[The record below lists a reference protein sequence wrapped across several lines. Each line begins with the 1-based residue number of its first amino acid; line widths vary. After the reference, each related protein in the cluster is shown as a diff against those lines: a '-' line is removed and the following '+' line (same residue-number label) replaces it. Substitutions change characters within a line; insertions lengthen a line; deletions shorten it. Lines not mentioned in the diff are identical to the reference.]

1 MRTAAWTSL
10 VALGVGAAAYSMSDR
25 RTKRRIQRYIQPITQ
40 MNMGSGW
47 RSIRRQISRTWS

>member
-47 RSIRRQISRTWS
+47 RAIRRQISRTWS